1 MSTPAKLAT
10 WQYVNRSYDRVR
22 AALHARASAL
32 FQTATRAATARHDD
46 LAATLKISIEGFEV
60 GVDVHLKVFD
70 VHDET
75 TPATNA
81 PVTRVRLGWEA
92 ARATSLFPH
101 MEATLSAWP
110 LSATETQIG
119 IEGTY
124 RPPLGTIGK
133 AMDALVFHRMA
144 EATVHRFLEDVV
156 AQLRKELQGD
166 WP

>member
-1 MSTPAKLAT
+1 MTTPAKLKT

-22 AALHARASAL
+22 AALHQRANAL

-46 LAATLKISIEGFEV
+46 LASTLKVGIEGFEI

-70 VHDET
+70 VHDEMV
-75 TPATNA
+75 PATHS

-92 ARATSLFPH
+92 ARATALFPH

-110 LSATETQIG
+110 LSSTETQIELDG
-119 IEGTY
+119 AY
-124 RPPLGTIGK
+124 RPPLGTLGK
-133 AMDALVFHRMA
+133 AMDALVMHRLA
-144 EATVHRFLEDVV
+144 EAALHRFLEDIV